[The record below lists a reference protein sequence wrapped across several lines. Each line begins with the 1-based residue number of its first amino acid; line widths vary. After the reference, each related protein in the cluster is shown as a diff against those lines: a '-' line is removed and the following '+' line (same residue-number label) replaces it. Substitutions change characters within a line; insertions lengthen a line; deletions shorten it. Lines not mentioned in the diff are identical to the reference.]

1 MGKIKICFPLVDSN
15 PSHCQFYTWL
25 LQLSLEELVGEL
37 CHMQC
42 MLQGSAMLEVPG
54 CEIEKGKVAIR
65 TYSKSLKWKLTT
77 QAQYTTMIQHYHSQ
91 DQESCLLNRDTS
103 KERFSIKFME
113 RDLLER
119 FNTSSEWK
127 EMFLRIAFLSK
138 CSVSVCYSCWTLVAG

>member
-42 MLQGSAMLEVPG
+42 MLQGSTMLEVPG
-54 CEIEKGKVAIR
+54 CEIEEGEVAIG

-77 QAQYTTMIQHYHSQ
+77 QAQYTTTIQHYQSQ

-113 RDLLER
+113 RGLLER

-138 CSVSVCYSCWTLVAG
+138 CSVCYSCWTLVAG

>member
-1 MGKIKICFPLVDSN
+1 
-15 PSHCQFYTWL
+15 
-25 LQLSLEELVGEL
+25 
-37 CHMQC
+37 

-54 CEIEKGKVAIR
+54 CEIEEGEVAIR

-113 RDLLER
+113 RGLLER
-119 FNTSSEWK
+119 FNTSSE
-127 EMFLRIAFLSK
+127 
-138 CSVSVCYSCWTLVAG
+138 